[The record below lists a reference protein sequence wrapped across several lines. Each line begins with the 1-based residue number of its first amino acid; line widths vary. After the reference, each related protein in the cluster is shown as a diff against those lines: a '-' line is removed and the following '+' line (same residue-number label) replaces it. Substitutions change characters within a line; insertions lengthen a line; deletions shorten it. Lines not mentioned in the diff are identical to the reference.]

1 MNSKKSIVFR
11 VLFLYLLTITI
22 FVVFGLVLGGIV
34 GGTMSPF
41 RDSVSAGFFGFF
53 MATVLAF
60 TTLRKE
66 IWQQK

>member
-1 MNSKKSIVFR
+1 MNSKKSIAFR
-11 VLFLYLLTITI
+11 LLFLYFLTIMI
-22 FVVFGLVLGGIV
+22 FVVFGLVLGSIV
-34 GGTMSPF
+34 GGAMSPF
-41 RDSVSAGFFGFF
+41 RDSVSSGIFGFF